1 MEEITVGMIL
11 RDIRIRNGITLRRFC
26 LDNGLDPI
34 RYSLIERDE
43 LRPNM
48 AECGEYLNLIHR

>member
-26 LDNGLDPI
+26 LDNSLDPI

-43 LRPNM
+43 LKPSL
-48 AECGEYLNLIHR
+48 AEYGEYLNLIHR